1 MSEAKFTNLDTIN
14 VLVYEKALSYLTP
27 IPSIG
32 SINSSLICDVEANTL
47 NLIILDLT
55 SVVKIDIPCTINIS
69 EIEET
74 KFGIQIDFK
83 KFLYSINQYK
93 DNNNTEINMLFDK
106 QAINFI
112 IKNGTDKISLPAIY
126 LPTNKIAE
134 YNTILNPV
142 FNEDSTYEFKTNN
155 DKAKAYLID
164 LNQAIK
170 NSYLFIG
177 KDENKNNAGSIYI
190 DKFIVNDGRHVY
202 QQKLNSVSSYEDYD
216 DSYISLHKKN
226 MKIFSDTLNTNNDY
240 TLTLTKDNTKMLI
253 NTVGFK
259 GVFNNALANAVPPET
274 QDLIH
279 IQPIEKVYESTV
291 EELQK
296 AVLFFNGFYTSS
308 NELRPLSL
316 RIKSDNVNELLMYI
330 KDTGIAGF
338 GEYSIEK
345 ILEANSLHTPI
356 EEDIIATVIYDS
368 MKDFLNK
375 QNPDDVVSIYMDDH
389 PAVYVKTT
397 NSEIY
402 LAKLQG

>member
-55 SVVKIDIPCTINIS
+55 SVVKIDIPCNITIS
-69 EIEET
+69 EIEEP

-93 DNNNTEINMLFDK
+93 DNNNTEISMVFDK

-126 LPTNKIAE
+126 LPLNKINE
-134 YNTILNPV
+134 YNTILSPT
-142 FNEDSTYEFKTNN
+142 FNENSTYEFKTS
-155 DKAKAYLID
+155 DEKAKAYLID

-170 NSYLFIG
+170 NSHTFIG

-202 QQKLNSVSSYEDYD
+202 QQKLNSVSFYEDYD
-216 DSYISLHKKN
+216 DDYISLHKKN
-226 MKIFSDTLNTNNDY
+226 MKIFSDTLNTDNNY

-253 NTVGFK
+253 DTTGFK

-274 QDLIH
+274 QDLVNIR
-279 IQPIEKVYESTV
+279 PETKVYESTV
-291 EELQK
+291 DLLQK

-316 RIKSDNVNELLMYI
+316 RIKSDNNSELLMYI

-345 ILEANSLHTPI
+345 ILPTNTDLTLKG
-356 EEDIIATVIYDS
+356 EDIVATVIYDS

-375 QNPDDVVSIYMDDH
+375 QTPDEIVSIYMDEH